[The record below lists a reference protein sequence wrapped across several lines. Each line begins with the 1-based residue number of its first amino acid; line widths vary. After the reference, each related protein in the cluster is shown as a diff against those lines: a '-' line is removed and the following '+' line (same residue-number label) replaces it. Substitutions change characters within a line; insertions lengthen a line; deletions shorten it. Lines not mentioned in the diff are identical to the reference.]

1 MSRALTE
8 RAHAA
13 LAAAEASDL
22 RRRERVVS
30 DDTRVWCGNDYLGL
44 RTHPAVIDAARH
56 AADAGFGSGGSRLV
70 SGTTPA
76 HVALEQQ
83 LATWL
88 GDEASLLFGSG
99 WSCNVGLLSATL
111 GEGDVVVSD
120 ALNHASL
127 IDGIRLTR
135 ARRAV
140 VAHGDVDGFR
150 RALIES
156 RGTDGLR
163 LVVVESVYSMDGDL
177 APLGA
182 LAQLCADE
190 GAALY
195 VDEAHALG
203 VLGESGRGLAAALD
217 VADAVDARV
226 GTCGKAL
233 GGFGAFVTT
242 SQAVRDWWFQRARSF
257 VFSTA
262 PPLPTLAATS
272 AAVEL
277 LEAGEAQAR
286 LWRVIGRLRDGLA
299 DLGWWRGPARSAIF
313 PLVVGEAAAAVALS
327 SALDEQGMFVQAI
340 RPPTVP
346 PGTARLRVTASAAR
360 SDDDVDAFVDA
371 LARATRRLGLTPR
384 ASDHGEEA
392 R

>member
-1 MSRALTE
+1 MTRALTQ
-8 RAHAA
+8 RAAAA
-13 LAAAEASDL
+13 LAAAEAADL
-22 RRRERVVS
+22 RRHERVVR
-30 DDTRVWCGNDYLGL
+30 DDARVWCGNDYLGL
-44 RTHPAVIDAARH
+44 RTHPAVVGAAQR
-56 AADAGFGSGGSRLV
+56 AAQDGFGSGGSRLV
-70 SGTTPA
+70 SGTTPG

-83 LATWL
+83 LAAWL
-88 GDEASLLFGSG
+88 GDEAALLFGSG
-99 WSCNVGLLSATL
+99 WACNVGVLSATL
-111 GEGDVVVSD
+111 GAGDVVVSD

-127 IDGIRLTR
+127 IDGLRLTK

-140 VAHGDVDGFR
+140 VGHGDVDGFR
-150 RALIES
+150 RALVDS
-156 RGTDGLR
+156 RGAEGLR

-177 APLGA
+177 APLA
-182 LAQLCADE
+182 ELAQLCADE
-190 GAALY
+190 SAALY

-203 VLGESGRGLAAALD
+203 VLGPGGRGLAAALG

-242 SQAVRDWWFQRARSF
+242 SQAVRDWWFQHARSF

-262 PPLPTLAATS
+262 PPLPTVAATS

-286 LWRVIGRLRDGLA
+286 LWHVVGRLRDGLEA
-299 DLGWWRGPARSAIF
+299 AGWWRGPARSAIF

-346 PGTARLRVTASAAR
+346 RGTARLRVTASAAR

-371 LARATRRLGLTPR
+371 LARATRRLGLIPR